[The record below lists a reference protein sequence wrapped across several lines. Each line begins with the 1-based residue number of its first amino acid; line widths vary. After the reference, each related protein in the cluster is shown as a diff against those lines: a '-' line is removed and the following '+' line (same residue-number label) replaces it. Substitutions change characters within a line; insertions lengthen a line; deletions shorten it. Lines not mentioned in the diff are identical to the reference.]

1 MRQPIKVKGFWLAA
15 IVLVVFLAV
24 AAVAAASSQ
33 DRSTAFTPR
42 TASAQATVT
51 TNGAQAGTIIHVVQ
65 RGETLAQI
73 ARRYG
78 VGVAELARLNGI
90 ANPNRI
96 FVGQA
101 LRIPSSAQPPVPS
114 ATPTPV
120 PLPCPCE
127 EIVILS
133 PGRGEIITNPVTVTG
148 VASSPF
154 EQTVVVTVLDGS
166 GAQIG
171 LAPGII
177 VGELG
182 ERGPFTVTVPFSV
195 SVNSQPGRIQVF
207 TESPRDGAMEHLSS
221 VTVRIQGLDLDP
233 LLGQLEAALAAKD
246 IPALKGLMGPQF
258 HFGLYRSEWG
268 SLTPD
273 EAVGLLW
280 NNYFAPGN
288 PRPDFSADARGLLA
302 GRVDLPAD
310 VRYLVLSTGWGPK
323 GNDEAFLL
331 IGVVDDRAR
340 WTGLLYVP
348 RDRIDYR

>member
-1 MRQPIKVKGFWLAA
+1 MRRPGGSNILLLSVIGLLLLGAVGAATAQEGRALAA
-15 IVLVVFLAV
+15 
-24 AAVAAASSQ
+24 Q
-33 DRSTAFTPR
+33 P
-42 TASAQATVT
+42 TVT
-51 TNGAQAGTIIHVVQ
+51 TPTTSLPTTIMHVVQ
-65 RGETLAQI
+65 RGETLTVI

-78 VGVAELARLNGI
+78 VGVGELARANGI
-90 ANPNRI
+90 TNPDRI
-96 FVGQA
+96 FVGQV
-101 LRIPSSAQPPVPS
+101 LRIPASVQPPAPS
-114 ATPTPV
+114 ATSTPV
-120 PLPCPCE
+120 PLPCLCE
-127 EIVILS
+127 EIMILS
-133 PGRGEIITNPVTVTG
+133 PGRGETITNPVTVTG

-154 EQTVVVTVLDGS
+154 EQTVIVAVLDGS

-195 SVNSQPGRIQVF
+195 PVNSQPGRIQVF
-207 TESPRDGAMEHLSS
+207 TESPRDGATEHLSS
-221 VTVRIQGLDLDP
+221 VTVRIQGLDLDV
-233 LLGQLEAALAAKD
+233 LLEQLEAALAAKD
-246 IPALKGLMGPQF
+246 VPTLKSLMGPQF

-268 SLTPD
+268 TLTPD
-273 EAVGLLW
+273 ETVGLLW

-288 PRPDFSADARGLLA
+288 PRPDFSVDARALLA

-310 VRYLVLSTGWGPK
+310 ARYVVLSRGWGPK

-340 WTGLLYVP
+340 WTGLLYVL

>member
-1 MRQPIKVKGFWLAA
+1 MRRPGVNSILLLSVIVLLLSGAVGAATAQEGRALAA
-15 IVLVVFLAV
+15 QP
-24 AAVAAASSQ
+24 AA
-33 DRSTAFTPR
+33 TTP
-42 TASAQATVT
+42 ATSP
-51 TNGAQAGTIIHVVQ
+51 AITIMHVVQ
-65 RGETLAQI
+65 RGETLALI

-78 VGVAELARLNGI
+78 VGVGELARANGI

-96 FVGQA
+96 FVGQV
-101 LRIPSSAQPPVPS
+101 LRIPGPVQPPAPS
-114 ATPTPV
+114 ATPTPI

-133 PGRGEIITNPVTVTG
+133 PGRGETITNPVTVTG

-154 EQTVVVTVLDGS
+154 EQTVVVAVLDGS
-166 GAQIG
+166 GEQIG

-195 SVNSQPGRIQVF
+195 PVNSQPGRIQVF
-207 TESPRDGAMEHLSS
+207 TESPLDGAMEHLSS
-221 VTVRIQGLDLDP
+221 VTVRIQGLDLDA
-233 LLGQLEAALAAKD
+233 LLEQLEVALRARD
-246 IPALKGLMGPQF
+246 IPALRSLMGPEF
-258 HFGLYRSEWG
+258 HFGLYRSGWG
-268 SLTPD
+268 SLTAD
-273 EAVGLLW
+273 EATGLLW

-288 PRPDFSADARGLLA
+288 PRPDFSADARQMLA

-310 VRYLVLSTGWGPK
+310 VRYLVLSTGWGPR

-331 IGVVDDRAR
+331 IGVVNDRAR

>member
-1 MRQPIKVKGFWLAA
+1 MYQPIRVRGLWLATVA
-15 IVLVVFLAV
+15 VFMFLAV

-33 DRSTAFTPR
+33 DRYAAFTLR
-42 TASAQATVT
+42 IASTQATAPVDSAQT
-51 TNGAQAGTIIHVVQ
+51 GTIIHVVQ

-78 VGVAELARLNGI
+78 VGVEELARLNGV
-90 ANPNRI
+90 ANPTRI

-101 LRIPSSAQPPVPS
+101 LRIPSSAEPS
-114 ATPTPV
+114 LPASTPTPV

-133 PGRGEIITNPVTVTG
+133 PGRGETITNPVTVTG

-154 EQTVVVTVLDGS
+154 EQTVVVAVLDGS
-166 GAQIG
+166 GEQIG
-171 LAPGII
+171 LVPGII

-182 ERGPFTVTVPFSV
+182 ERGPFSVTVPFSV
-195 SVNSQPGRIQVF
+195 PVNSQPGRIQVF

-233 LLGQLEAALAAKD
+233 LLEQLEAALVAKD
-246 IPALKGLMGPQF
+246 LPALKGLMGPQF
-258 HFGLYRSEWG
+258 RFGLYRAEWAV
-268 SLTPD
+268 LTPD
-273 EAVGLLW
+273 EAMGLLW

-288 PRPDFSADARGLLA
+288 PRPDFSADARRMLA

-310 VRYLVLSTGWGPK
+310 VRYIVLSRGWGPK

-331 IGVVDDRAR
+331 IGVVEDRAR